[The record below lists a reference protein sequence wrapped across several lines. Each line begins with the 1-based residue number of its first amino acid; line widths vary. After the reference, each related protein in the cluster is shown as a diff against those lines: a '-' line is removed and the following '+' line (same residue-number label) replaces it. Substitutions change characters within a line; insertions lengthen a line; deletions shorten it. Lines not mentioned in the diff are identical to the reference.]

1 MLNRMNSP
9 IKLLAAA
16 VLPMSVVLCV
26 YAQVKPGQRQ
36 KDFEVPAS
44 APKISRSAFVVP
56 QSAHRAAFR
65 RSAAAHTMT
74 LQEVSDQVAEL
85 EDQVAALQ
93 TKLAEDERTIDDQEI
108 LLYRDLA
115 GLRQVFPLTRLLPP
129 ADPDGTRHFEPFWTQ
144 INLPQS
150 VENGGLG
157 ITNVRVM
164 STYGWV
170 YLDSRDP
177 NTKTLHNL
185 PY

>member
-93 TKLAEDERTIDDQEI
+93 TKLAEDERT
-108 LLYRDLA
+108 
-115 GLRQVFPLTRLLPP
+115 RLLPP